1 MTTTL
6 DSPKPSIRRRP
17 GAARGGAPPNVVSVW
32 PKIAWV
38 IVIGFF
44 LCFFVVPILWLLL
57 APTRTDHDIVVGAP
71 LAFGSFSDLAAT
83 WDHVMEFQSG
93 AIITWIGNS
102 AWYSFAGMAIAVIT
116 CIPAGYALAM
126 TKFRLRKALLTAT
139 LLVMLM
145 PSATLVLP
153 LYLEMDAFGLD
164 GSAWSV
170 ILPFALYPFGT
181 YLAYTYY
188 AATVPDNLLDAARI
202 DGANEWQA
210 FVHIGLPLAKPVIAL
225 VAFLNFVHS
234 WNQFFLP
241 YVMLP
246 SSGQYPAQVGLSN
259 LLMTSPLFNSATGV
273 SHILRPEIALA
284 ALVTSVPVLVV
295 FLFAQRS
302 LVEGMTAGAT
312 KG

>member
-6 DSPKPSIRRRP
+6 DTPRRSTHRPSGARRR
-17 GAARGGAPPNVVSVW
+17 APLTVASLW
-32 PKIAWV
+32 PKVAWL

-44 LCFFVVPILWLLL
+44 LCFFVVPILWMLL
-57 APTRTDHDIVVGAP
+57 APTRDDHDIVVGAP
-71 LAFGSFSDLAAT
+71 LAFGSFSDLANT
-83 WDHVMEFQSG
+83 WRHLVEFQQG
-93 AIITWIGNS
+93 ALITWIGNS
-102 AWYSFAGMAIAVIT
+102 AWYAFAAMAIAVLT

-126 TKFRLRKALLTAT
+126 TKFKLRKALLTTT

-153 LYLEMDAFGLD
+153 LYLEMNAFGID
-164 GSAWSV
+164 GTSWSV
-170 ILPFALYPFGT
+170 ILPFAFYPFGT

-188 AATVPDNLLDAARI
+188 AATVSDELLDAARI
-202 DGANEWQA
+202 DGANEWQV
-210 FVHIGLPLAKPVIAL
+210 FFHIGLPLAKPVTAL

-234 WNQFFLP
+234 WNSFFLP

-246 SSGQYPAQVGLSN
+246 SSDQYPAQVGLN
-259 LLMTSPLFNSATGV
+259 MLLTSSPLFNTSTGI

-284 ALVTSVPVLVV
+284 ALITSLPVLVV
-295 FLFAQRS
+295 FLFAQRA

>member
-6 DSPKPSIRRRP
+6 DTPRRSPQRP
-17 GAARGGAPPNVVSVW
+17 RGARGRAPITVASVW
-32 PKIAWV
+32 PKVLWV

-44 LCFFVVPILWLLL
+44 LCFFVVPVLWMLL

-71 LAFGSFSDLAAT
+71 LAFGSFSDLANT
-83 WDHVMEFQSG
+83 WDNVMSFQNH
-93 AIITWIGNS
+93 ALMTWIGNS
-102 AWYSFAGMAIAVIT
+102 ALYSVVAMVIALVT
-116 CIPAGYALAM
+116 CVPAGYALAM
-126 TKFRLRKALLTAT
+126 TKFRLRKPLLTIT

-153 LYLEMDAFGLD
+153 LYLEMDALGLD
-164 GSAWSV
+164 GSVWSV
-170 ILPFALYPFGT
+170 ILPFAFYPFGT

-188 AATVPDNLLDAARI
+188 VATVSDELLDAARM
-202 DGANEWQA
+202 DGASEWQV
-210 FVHIGLPLAKPVIAL
+210 FLHIALPLAKPVAAL

-246 SSGQYPAQVGLSN
+246 SSEQYPAQVGLSN
-259 LLMTSPLFNSATGV
+259 LLTASPLFNSSAGI

-284 ALVTSVPVLVV
+284 ALITSVPVLVV
-295 FLFAQRS
+295 FLFAQRA

>member
-1 MTTTL
+1 MTTTVGTHPQ
-6 DSPKPSIRRRP
+6 STRKPEGAGRRP
-17 GAARGGAPPNVVSVW
+17 GTLMASIW
-32 PKIAWV
+32 PKVLWIV
-38 IVIGFF
+38 VIGSF
-44 LCFFVVPILWLLL
+44 LCFFVVPILWILL

-71 LAFGSFSDLAAT
+71 LAFGSFSDLANT
-83 WDHVMEFQSG
+83 WHNVMEFQSG
-93 AIITWIGNS
+93 ALLMWIRNS
-102 AWYSFAGMAIAVIT
+102 AVYSFAAMAIALVT
-116 CIPAGYALAM
+116 CVPAGYALAM
-126 TKFRLRKALLTAT
+126 TSFRGRKMLLTMT

-164 GSAWSV
+164 GSAWAV
-170 ILPFALYPFGT
+170 ILPFAFYPFGT

-188 AATVPDNLLDAARI
+188 AATVSDELLDAARI
-202 DGANEWQA
+202 DGANEWQVFLHVA
-210 FVHIGLPLAKPVIAL
+210 LPLAKPVAAL

-246 SSGQYPAQVGLSN
+246 SSDQYPAQVGLSN
-259 LLMTSPLFNSATGV
+259 LLSSSPLFNSATGI

-284 ALVTSVPVLVV
+284 ALITSVPVLVV
-295 FLFAQRS
+295 FLFAQRA